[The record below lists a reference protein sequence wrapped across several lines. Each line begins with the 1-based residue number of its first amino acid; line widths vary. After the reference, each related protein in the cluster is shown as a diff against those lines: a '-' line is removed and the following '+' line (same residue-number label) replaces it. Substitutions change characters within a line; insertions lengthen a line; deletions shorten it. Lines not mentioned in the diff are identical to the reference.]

1 MKIINVNNKREQRK
15 CVDLLNIGCSRN
27 MYLYER
33 FTSADRRYSNICF
46 KSRNRLRG
54 IVNTISGMQVH
65 LFLSDDVLQTDLGE
79 MTAYLFKKFPMV
91 KSFFGDKEG
100 IVRFFNNSR
109 IKPQKTKDFIFM
121 ELEKEKYGRDHSL
134 NSSTCLECIQP
145 PPEMSTDLL
154 PLLINY
160 EVEELG
166 ADMGKINRSKVLVV
180 LRSRIERGEV
190 TALVDR
196 GKPVAFAGVNARF
209 KEVCQIGSVY
219 VLPRYRGKGYGYF
232 IVKSHIE
239 RLFKNYSRIVLFVS
253 RNNNRALHLY
263 RNVGFNGTGELEQA
277 FLPAV
282 KTRGR

>member
-15 CVDLLNIGCSRN
+15 CVDFLNSSRSRN
-27 MYLYER
+27 LYLYER
-33 FTSADRRYSNICF
+33 FTSVDRRYRNFCF
-46 KSRNRLRG
+46 KSKNRLKG
-54 IVNTISGMQVH
+54 IANTISGRQIH
-65 LFLSDDVLQTDLGE
+65 LFLSDDVHKKDLSE
-79 MTAYLFKKFPMV
+79 MTAYLFNKFPMV

-100 IVRFFNNSR
+100 IVRFFNNSK

-121 ELEKEKYGRDHSL
+121 ELEKEEYGRDHSF
-134 NSSTCLECIQP
+134 NRPASLECIQP
-145 PPEMSTDLL
+145 PPEMAPGLL

-209 KEVCQIGSVY
+209 KEVCQVGSIY

-239 RLFKNYSRIVLFVS
+239 RLFKNYGRIVLFVS
-253 RNNNRALHLY
+253 TDNNRALHLY

-277 FLPAV
+277 FLPSL
-282 KTRGR
+282 KI

>member
-1 MKIINVNNKREQRK
+1 
-15 CVDLLNIGCSRN
+15 
-27 MYLYER
+27 
-33 FTSADRRYSNICF
+33 
-46 KSRNRLRG
+46 
-54 IVNTISGMQVH
+54 
-65 LFLSDDVLQTDLGE
+65 
-79 MTAYLFKKFPMV
+79 MV

-100 IVRFFNNSR
+100 IVRFFNNSK
-109 IKPQKTKDFIFM
+109 IKPKKTRDFIFM
-121 ELEKEKYGRDHSL
+121 ELKKEEYGRDPFF
-134 NSSTCLECIQP
+134 NRSTSLECIKP
-145 PPEMSTDLL
+145 PPEMATGIL

-180 LRSRIERGEV
+180 LRSRLERGEV

-209 KEVCQIGSVY
+209 KDVCQIGSVY

-253 RNNNRALHLY
+253 TDNQIAIRLY

-277 FLPAV
+277 FLPPL
-282 KTRGR
+282 KTREL